1 MSPAEYPISTHKLVK
16 RYGRYTTIGPVSI
29 DIERKWIFGFL
40 GPNGAG
46 KTTTIRMMLGLVRPN
61 EGSVRI
67 FGEDPFRSPAK
78 ALENVGYAPEL
89 PNFQTFFSGEDLLD
103 FTAKLHGI
111 GSSERRR
118 RVRKLIETVG
128 LGDHAGKKIGKYS
141 KGMIQ
146 RLSVAQALVND
157 PELLIMDEPT
167 LGMDPAATIYFRDL
181 FRSLASEGRT
191 IFISSHQLDEIQRLA
206 THVGMID
213 RGSMVFQGTTAS
225 ILGAFAKEYSIEV
238 ELERVD
244 DGILEKIRNLSY
256 VREAKVDT
264 NRIHVTLK
272 ERRDMRADL
281 AEDIIR
287 NRGRLRGLSLH
298 KATLEDAFIETLRRG
313 GS

>member
-1 MSPAEYPISTHKLVK
+1 MSPDEHPISIHKLVK
-16 RYGRYTTIGPVSI
+16 RYGKHTTIGPASI

-61 EGSVRI
+61 EGSAKI
-67 FGEDPFRSPAK
+67 FGEDPFKSPAK
-78 ALENVGYAPEL
+78 AFENVGYAPEL

-103 FTAKLHGI
+103 FTAKLYGI

-118 RVRKLIETVG
+118 KVRELIEMVG
-128 LGDHAGKKIGKYS
+128 LSDHARKKIGKYS

-167 LGMDPAATIYFRDL
+167 LGMDPVATIHFRDL

-206 THVGMID
+206 THIGMIN
-213 RGSMVFQGTTAS
+213 RGQMVFQGTTDS
-225 ILGAFAKEYSIEV
+225 VLNAFAKKYSVEV
-238 ELERVD
+238 ELERMD
-244 DGILEKIRNLSY
+244 DGIVEKIKELSY
-256 VREAKVDT
+256 VREARVDA

-272 ERRDMRADL
+272 ETRDLRADL

-287 NRGRLRGLSLH
+287 SGGRLRGLSLH
-298 KATLEDAFIETLRRG
+298 KATLEDAFIETMRRE